1 MRVAGVKAGPGK
13 PGPYKSKALRGGVRG
28 DGYGLGAMGL
38 SDFSHGAIFVFFM
51 LDSGA
56 DEG

>member
-1 MRVAGVKAGPGK
+1 MRQKD
-13 PGPYKSKALRGGVRG
+13 STEHRLRCPWSRGDLGSGVRA

-38 SDFSHGAIFVFFM
+38 SYRAIFVFFM
-51 LDSGA
+51 LDRGA